1 MEMLNNSVFFSVL
14 ITLIAFEIGTWIRNK
29 TKLVIAS
36 PLLLATAI
44 VIVALLALKID
55 YDTYSKGAA
64 YISYLLTPATVCLA
78 VPLYERLELLKKNML
93 AVVLSVSIGIALG
106 LLSIFGLSLLFKLE
120 YEHYATLLPKSIT
133 TAIGLDLSK
142 ELGGIPNITAAVI
155 AITGIFGNLSA
166 GFVMKVFRITDPI
179 AQGLG
184 IGTAAHAMGTVKA
197 IEMGKTQG
205 AMSSLALV
213 VAGIVT
219 VLLAP
224 VFSRFF

>member
-142 ELGGIPNITAAVI
+142 ELGGIPNNTAAVI
-155 AITGIFGNLSA
+155 SITRIFGNLSA
-166 GFVMKVFRITDPI
+166 GIDMKIFTITDPI
-179 AQGLG
+179 AQ
-184 IGTAAHAMGTVKA
+184 
-197 IEMGKTQG
+197 
-205 AMSSLALV
+205 
-213 VAGIVT
+213 
-219 VLLAP
+219 
-224 VFSRFF
+224 